1 MTTID
6 VHGTKL
12 GPTNSSRGAVTKLS
26 ALTPLQDVS
35 AAMEALS
42 RGQEIAATKAVA
54 QQNTKQIT
62 DQLRAASRKRR
73 QTGGGAR

>member
-6 VHGTKL
+6 VHGTKV
-12 GPTNSSRGAVTKLS
+12 GPTANSRAAIAKLS
-26 ALTPLQDVS
+26 TLTPLQDVS

-42 RGQEIAATKAVA
+42 RGRELVARKAVA
-54 QQNTKQIT
+54 QQESKQIT

-73 QTGGGAR
+73 SMGVSR